1 MKWLRWLFGDS
12 SPVKVEETLDLKVK
26 EIICCDDMGTKDCC
40 KEEVSEDCCDDT
52 GTKDCC
58 KEIEDKVEGFV
69 DEKTGKVY
77 KTASALKS
85 VQTRRKNAKAKL
97 RKKSKK

>member
-1 MKWLRWLFGDS
+1 MKWFKWLFSDNDT
-12 SPVKVEETLDLKVK
+12 VKIEETS
-26 EIICCDDMGTKDCC
+26 CCDDMGTKDCC
-40 KEEVSEDCCDDT
+40 KDEETDTACCDNT
-52 GTKDCC
+52 GTDDCC
-58 KEIEDKVEGFV
+58 KVKDEGFI

-85 VQTRRKNAKAKL
+85 VQTRRKNAKAKM